1 MSKLT
6 QFSRKCFQVA
16 WEIRNESDT
25 KMFYNQIKSLDM
37 DTERL
42 KIPSRSGKNFASL
55 LKF

>member
-25 KMFYNQIKSLDM
+25 KMFYHQIKSLDM

>member
-6 QFSRKCFQVA
+6 QFSRGCFQVA
-16 WEIRNESDT
+16 WEERDESDT
-25 KMFYNQIKSLDM
+25 KTFYGRIKSLDT

-42 KIPSRSGKNFASL
+42 EIPSRSGKNFASL